1 MPGNALFAVD
11 AEVFFLKA
19 QDDEHDD
26 DRQPVAEEYF
36 LHEGKF
42 ARKVDEQI
50 HQREAERRAED
61 KQDTE
66 SLFCC
71 CLHIY
76 YYM

>member
-26 DRQPVAEEYF
+26 DRQPVSEEYF

-50 HQREAERRAED
+50 H
-61 KQDTE
+61 
-66 SLFCC
+66 
-71 CLHIY
+71 
-76 YYM
+76 